1 MKIGILREEK
11 SPVDNRVPLTP
22 MQCKQL
28 QEQYPSLTLFVQSSH
43 VRCFKD
49 AEYQDLGIQLVDDL
63 SNCDVLLGIKEV
75 PITNLI
81 PNKTYFFFSHT
92 IKKQEYN
99 RALLKA
105 MVAKNIE
112 MIDYEVVKNTGGKRV
127 LGFGR
132 YAGIVG
138 AYNGLLAYGL
148 KSERYQLKAAHFCAN
163 RAAMDFELNK
173 LKLNNEKIVLT
184 GSGRVGQ
191 GALETLR
198 KANIKEVSRDEF
210 LNFTFNEAVFTQL
223 NTEDYHARIDGT
235 VFNKFEF
242 YNQPEF
248 YISTF
253 KEYTKKADIFIAG
266 HYYSDGAPYFFTK
279 EDAKSEKFNLSVI
292 ADISCD
298 LNGPIVSTI
307 RASSIENPIYGYN
320 PKTAT
325 EDDFMKKG
333 NIAVMAVDNLPS
345 ELPKDAS
352 EDFGSNLLEKI
363 FPLLAEED
371 KEGILAK
378 ATICKNGDLTPNFE
392 YLRDYLNG
400 L

>member
-11 SPVDNRVPLTP
+11 SSVDSRVPLTP
-22 MQCKQL
+22 TQCKQL
-28 QEQYPSLTLFVQSSH
+28 QEQYPSLTLFVQSSN

-49 AEYQDLGIQLVDDL
+49 TEYQDLGIQLVDDI

-75 PITNLI
+75 PIANLI
-81 PNKTYFFFSHT
+81 SKKTYFFFSHT

-99 RALLKA
+99 RALLQA

-112 MIDYEVVKNTGGKRV
+112 MIDYEVVKNTGGKRL

-148 KSERYQLKAAHFCAN
+148 KSEKYQLKAAHLCED
-163 RAAMDFELNK
+163 RATMDFELNK

-198 KANIKEVSRDEF
+198 KANIKEVPKDEF

-223 NTEDYHARIDGT
+223 NTEDYHARIGGAA
-235 VFNKFEF
+235 FNKFEF

-253 KEYTKKADIFIAG
+253 KQYAKKADIFIAG

-307 RASSIENPIYGYN
+307 RASAIENPIYGYN
-320 PKTAT
+320 PNTGK
-325 EDDFMKKG
+325 EDDFMKEG
-333 NIAVMAVDNLPS
+333 NIVVMAVDNLPS

-352 EDFGSNLLEKI
+352 EDFGLNLLEKI
-363 FPLLAEED
+363 FPLLVEAD
-371 KEGILAK
+371 KEDILAK

>member
-11 SPVDNRVPLTP
+11 SPVDNRAPLTP
-22 MQCKQL
+22 IQCQQL
-28 QEQYPSLTLFVQSSH
+28 QEQYQSISLFVQSSN

-49 AEYQDLGIQLVDDL
+49 ADYQNLGIKLVDDI

-75 PITNLI
+75 PIANLI

-99 RALLKA
+99 RGLLQA

-112 MIDYEVVKNTGGKRV
+112 MIDYEVIRNAKGKRL

-132 YAGIVG
+132 YAGIIG
-138 AYNGLLAYGL
+138 AYNGLLTYGL
-148 KSERYQLKAAHFCAN
+148 KSEKYQLKAAHLCED
-163 RAAMDFELNK
+163 RAAMESELEK

-198 KANIKEVSRDEF
+198 KANIKEVSKDEF
-210 LNFTFNEAVFTQL
+210 LNSTFNEAVFTQL
-223 NTEDYHARIDGT
+223 NTEDYNARIDGT
-235 VFNKFEF
+235 AFNKFEF

-253 KEYTKKADIFIAG
+253 KQYAKEADIFIAG
-266 HYYSDGAPYFFTK
+266 HYYSDGAPYFITK
-279 EDAKSEKFNLSVI
+279 KDAKSDKFNLSVI

-298 LNGPIVSTI
+298 INGPIASTI
-307 RASSIENPIYGYN
+307 RASTIENPIYGYN
-320 PKTAT
+320 PNT
-325 EDDFMKKG
+325 ETGDDFMAEG

-363 FPLLAEED
+363 FPILVQED
-371 KEGILAK
+371 NEGILAK
-378 ATICKNGDLTPNFE
+378 ATICKNGNLTTNFE

>member
-11 SPVDNRVPLTP
+11 IPVDNRTPLTP
-22 MQCKQL
+22 LQCKQL
-28 QEQYPSLTLFVQSSH
+28 QEQYSSLSLFVQTSD

-49 AEYQDLGIQLVDDL
+49 DDYQNLGIKLVDDI

-75 PITNLI
+75 PIANLI

-99 RALLKA
+99 RALLQA

-112 MIDYEVVKNTGGKRV
+112 MIDYEAIRNAKGKRL

-132 YAGIVG
+132 YAGIIG
-138 AYNGLLAYGL
+138 AYNGLLTYGL
-148 KSERYQLKAAHFCAN
+148 KSEKYQLKAAHLCED
-163 RAAMDFELNK
+163 RVAMESELKK

-198 KANIKEVSRDEF
+198 KANIKEVSKDEF
-210 LNFTFNEAVFTQL
+210 LNSTFNEGVFTQL
-223 NTEDYHARIDGT
+223 NTEDYNARIDGT

-253 KEYTKKADIFIAG
+253 KQYAKEADIFIAG
-266 HYYSDGAPYFFTK
+266 HYYSDEAPYFITK
-279 EDAKSEKFNLSVI
+279 EDAKSEKFNLSVV

-298 LNGPIVSTI
+298 INGPIVSTI
-307 RASSIENPIYGYN
+307 RASAIENPIYGYN
-320 PKTAT
+320 PNTET
-325 EDDFMKKG
+325 EDDFMQEG
-333 NIAVMAVDNLPS
+333 IIAVMAVDNLPS

-363 FPLLAEED
+363 FPILVQKD
-371 KEGILAK
+371 NEGILAK
-378 ATICKNGDLTPNFE
+378 ATICKNGNLTTNFE

>member
-1 MKIGILREEK
+1 MKIGILREER
-11 SPVDNRVPLTP
+11 SSVDNRVPLTP
-22 MQCKQL
+22 TQCKQL
-28 QEQYPSLTLFVQSSH
+28 QEQFPSLTLFVQSSN

-49 AEYQDLGIQLVDDL
+49 TEYQDLGIQLVDDI

-75 PITNLI
+75 PVTNLI

-99 RALLKA
+99 RSLLQA

-112 MIDYEVVKNTGGKRV
+112 MIDYEVIKNSAGKRL

-132 YAGIVG
+132 YAGIIG

-148 KSERYQLKAAHFCAN
+148 KSEKYQLKAAHVCED
-163 RAAMDFELNK
+163 RAAMELELNK
-173 LKLNNEKIVLT
+173 LHLSNEKIVLT
-184 GSGRVGQ
+184 GNGNVGQ

-198 KANIKEVSRDEF
+198 KANIKEISKEDFIKTPFDEP
-210 LNFTFNEAVFTQL
+210 VFTQL
-223 NTEDYHARIDGT
+223 NTEDYNTRIDGT
-235 VFNKFEF
+235 SFNKFEF

-253 KEYTKKADIFIAG
+253 KQYTNKADIFIAG
-266 HYYSDGAPYFFTK
+266 HYYSDGAPCFITK
-279 EDAKSEKFNLSVI
+279 EDVKSKDFNLSVI

-298 LNGPIVSTI
+298 INGPIISTI
-307 RASSIENPIYGYN
+307 RASAIENPIYGYN
-320 PKTAT
+320 RNTEI
-325 EDDFMKKG
+325 EDDFMKED

-352 EDFGSNLLEKI
+352 EDFGSNLQQKI
-363 FPLLAEED
+363 FPLLVQED
-371 KEGILAK
+371 KEDILAK
-378 ATICKNGDLTPNFE
+378 ATICKNGDLTSYFE

>member
-11 SPVDNRVPLTP
+11 NPVDNRAPLTP
-22 MQCKQL
+22 TQCKQL
-28 QEQYPSLTLFVQSSH
+28 QGKYPSLSLFVQSSN

-49 AEYQDLGIQLVDDL
+49 AEYQDLGIQLVDDI

-75 PITNLI
+75 PIANLI

-99 RALLKA
+99 RELLQA
-105 MVAKNIE
+105 MIAKNIE
-112 MIDYEVVKNTGGKRV
+112 MIDYEVVKNARGKRL

-132 YAGIVG
+132 YAGIIG

-148 KSERYQLKAAHFCAN
+148 KSEKYQLKAAHLCDD
-163 RAAMDFELNK
+163 RAVMESELEN

-198 KANIKEVSRDEF
+198 KANIKEVSKDEF
-210 LNFTFNEAVFTQL
+210 LNSTFNEAVFIQL
-223 NTEDYHARIDGT
+223 STEDYNARIDGT
-235 VFNKFEF
+235 AFNKFEF

-248 YISTF
+248 YITTF
-253 KEYTKKADIFIAG
+253 KQYTKEADIFIAG
-266 HYYSDGAPYFFTK
+266 HYYSDGAPYLITK
-279 EDAKSEKFNLSVI
+279 KDTKSEKFNLSVI

-298 LNGPIVSTI
+298 INGPIASTI
-307 RASSIENPIYGYN
+307 RASAIENPIYGYN
-320 PKTAT
+320 PTTET
-325 EDDFMKKG
+325 EDDFMQEG
-333 NIAVMAVDNLPS
+333 IIAVMAVDNLPS

-363 FPLLAEED
+363 FPILVQED
-371 KEGILAK
+371 NEGILAK
-378 ATICKNGDLTPNFE
+378 ATICKNGNLNTNFE